1 MQTSLDLVLEP
12 EPETEPEPEPQPALE
27 PEPQPALEPWPEP
40 EPEPEPDD
48 PVLRRAA
55 SASTSTSEDP
65 LERQHSRTRR
75 RSLTEIARSAAGHG
89 RRRMSAED
97 ITAPHS
103 AGARVEPDNKAWL
116 EDILPLWHSD
126 EQLRHSK
133 KVHKLVKKGLPQ
145 TVRPMA
151 WTQIVGNALGL
162 TREMFESQLEAGL
175 AACPTPRERAGRQ
188 MIEVDLER
196 TFSAEGR
203 FGETSWQRSLRQV
216 LEAFI
221 HYRPELGYVQGMSFL
236 AAVLL
241 THTDAGDSGHASGNA
256 DPFPAFICLSNL
268 LRPQANRI
276 LPTLLR
282 LEGATMDILFTFWES
297 QLQLSLPRIH
307 AHFGAKNGTFCPLFI
322 LTMIILPRQARDK
335 HRESTQKSA
344 VLCRG
349 GRCDAAALLDRV
361 DLHALRQEP
370 AGRACLVD
378 LGSGAAAWGRAYLP
392 GGASRAAYSRIEVAG
407 DG

>member
-27 PEPQPALEPWPEP
+27 PEPQPALEPWPEPEP

-307 AHFGAKNGTFCPLFI
+307 AHFEEVGVMPQLYLIEWIFTLFAKS
-322 LTMIILPRQARDK
+322 LPAEPVSWIWDQVLLLGDEHIFQAAL
-335 HRESTQKSA
+335 A
-344 VLCRG
+344 VLHILESK
-349 GRCDAAALLDRV
+349 LLVMDDLGEIATV
-361 DLHALRQEP
+361 LKVSYQNSTHLHAMP
-370 AGRACLVD
+370 
-378 LGSGAAAWGRAYLP
+378 SP
-392 GGASRAAYSRIEVAG
+392 M
-407 DG
+407 